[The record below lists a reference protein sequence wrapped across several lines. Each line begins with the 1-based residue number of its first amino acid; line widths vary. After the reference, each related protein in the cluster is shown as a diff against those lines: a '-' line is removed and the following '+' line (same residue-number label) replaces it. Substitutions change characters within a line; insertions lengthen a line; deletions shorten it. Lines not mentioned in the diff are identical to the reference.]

1 MKTYIQPNSY
11 SVIVI
16 EKLMEGPS
24 GTHEE
29 IGGPQLAP
37 GRMVNDAEENQEN
50 AASVNSR
57 YRHNLWGE

>member
-1 MKTYIQPNSY
+1 MKTYIQPIAVVVSLGDELLQGPGVNS
-11 SVIVI
+11 
-16 EKLMEGPS
+16 
-24 GTHEE
+24 E